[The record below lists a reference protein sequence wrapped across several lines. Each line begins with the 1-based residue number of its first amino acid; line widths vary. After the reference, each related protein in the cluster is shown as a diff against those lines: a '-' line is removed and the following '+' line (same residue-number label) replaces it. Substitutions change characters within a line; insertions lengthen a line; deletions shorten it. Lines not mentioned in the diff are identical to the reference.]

1 MKRNHLIITILLLVL
16 ATLCYIFF
24 DIMQTR
30 LSADN
35 TTNVLLRGVLSR
47 AGLSLLFI
55 WLLYLSGGRK
65 YLVFKNGFLKMLLWS
80 IPLFVVAFVNFP
92 YSALIK
98 NELKIERFDLMPL
111 YVLYVMFV
119 SLLEEIVFRGTIF
132 MLMKDWL
139 RNSRHAPLLTTVFC
153 SLIFA
158 VFHFTNLFVGADI
171 VSVLLQVTYTFLI
184 GAMLT
189 VCMLKSNN
197 IWLCVVIHAIFN
209 FGGLLVVNDIAIGN
223 PHDTVFWV
231 LTIVSGL
238 LCAGHVIY
246 SLVKL
251 EKDYVS

>member
-1 MKRNHLIITILLLVL
+1 MKRNHLIITVLLLVL
-16 ATLCYIFF
+16 AALCYIFF

-30 LSADN
+30 LLEDSVA
-35 TTNVLLRGVLSR
+35 NVLLRGVLSR

-55 WLLYLSGGRK
+55 WFLYLSGGKK
-65 YLVFKNGFLKMLLWS
+65 YLIFNKRFFKSMIWS
-80 IPLFVVAFVNFP
+80 LPLFMVAFVNFP
-92 YSALIK
+92 YSSFIK
-98 NELKIERFDLMPL
+98 NELRIDRPDLIPL
-111 YVLYVMFV
+111 FVLYVIFV
-119 SLLEEIVFRGTIF
+119 SLLEEVVFRGTIF

-189 VCMLKSNN
+189 VCILKLNN
-197 IWLCVVIHAIFN
+197 LWLCVLIHAIFN

-223 PHDTVFWV
+223 PHDLVFWI
-231 LTIVSGL
+231 LTIVSGV

-246 SLVKL
+246 SLIKL